1 MRIAYISA
9 GAAGMYCGACL
20 HDNTLAAALLRKGHQ
35 VALIPTY
42 TPIRTDEVD
51 VSLPQVF
58 YGGINVYLQQKS
70 ALFRKT
76 PWFLDRI
83 LDHPGLL
90 NMLSRLS
97 SSTDASDLGAL
108 TISILHGEEGNQR
121 KELEKLV
128 TWLKAQFAPQLVQ
141 LTNSMLAGLAR
152 ELKRELGVPVL
163 SALQGEDIFLEGLT
177 EPHRSEILELLRE
190 RCRDVD
196 GFIATS
202 RYYADFMSGYL
213 DISREKIHV
222 VNLGI
227 KLEGF
232 GQVDHAAGKVP
243 FVIGYLARVCPE
255 KGLHLLADAL
265 HRIAGKV
272 GREKVFLKAAG
283 YLGKRDRPYLERIL
297 AQLESWKLLDRFEYL
312 GEIDRRQKLD
322 FLKSIDV
329 LSVPTTYHEPKGLY
343 VLEALAS
350 GVPVVEPAHGAFPE
364 VLEATGGGI
373 LVDPESPGALAE
385 GILRLLNDAG
395 LRSKLGTHGREQVNR
410 CYNDDVMADATLSVY
425 SQYLTHEAASA
436 PSV

>member
-163 SALQGEDIFLEGLT
+163 SALQGED
-177 EPHRSEILELLRE
+177 
-190 RCRDVD
+190 
-196 GFIATS
+196 
-202 RYYADFMSGYL
+202 
-213 DISREKIHV
+213 
-222 VNLGI
+222 
-227 KLEGF
+227 
-232 GQVDHAAGKVP
+232 
-243 FVIGYLARVCPE
+243 
-255 KGLHLLADAL
+255 
-265 HRIAGKV
+265 
-272 GREKVFLKAAG
+272 
-283 YLGKRDRPYLERIL
+283 
-297 AQLESWKLLDRFEYL
+297 
-312 GEIDRRQKLD
+312 
-322 FLKSIDV
+322 
-329 LSVPTTYHEPKGLY
+329 
-343 VLEALAS
+343 
-350 GVPVVEPAHGAFPE
+350 
-364 VLEATGGGI
+364 
-373 LVDPESPGALAE
+373 
-385 GILRLLNDAG
+385 
-395 LRSKLGTHGREQVNR
+395 
-410 CYNDDVMADATLSVY
+410 
-425 SQYLTHEAASA
+425 
-436 PSV
+436 